1 MSLLKTPLNKIHIK
15 SGARMVPFAG
25 WEMPVQYSGIIDE
38 VKSVRS
44 NCGIF
49 DVSHMGRLKITGA
62 SATAFL
68 NKILSVDVS
77 KLKTNRAR
85 YGVICNDSGGII
97 DDCIVYKFDAEHFLL
112 VPNASN
118 KKSVIDWLH
127 QLVNDEKITITD
139 ITDQQAM
146 IALQGPKAIEI
157 MNIHIGKDI
166 SQLKMFEFIEDSING
181 INLMIARTGYTGED
195 GVEIFVPESSASKI
209 WETLTNDGAK
219 PCGLGSRDLL
229 RLEAGLLLHGND
241 IDLTTNPYEAG
252 LGRFVNCDKND
263 YIAGDAL
270 RKIRSEGV
278 NRKLLGLY
286 ISGNRVARK
295 GYPLIYKD
303 KDVGCITSGNYS
315 PTLDRNIALGY
326 VQTGLIEN
334 NKDLKCDIRGQL
346 ANLEVTRLPFYS
358 RNT

>member
-181 INLMIARTGYTGED
+181 INLMIARTGIPVKMELRYLY
-195 GVEIFVPESSASKI
+195 PN
-209 WETLTNDGAK
+209 LQPAK
-219 PCGLGSRDLL
+219 FGK
-229 RLEAGLLLHGND
+229 RL
-241 IDLTTNPYEAG
+241 
-252 LGRFVNCDKND
+252 
-263 YIAGDAL
+263 
-270 RKIRSEGV
+270 
-278 NRKLLGLY
+278 
-286 ISGNRVARK
+286 
-295 GYPLIYKD
+295 
-303 KDVGCITSGNYS
+303 
-315 PTLDRNIALGY
+315 
-326 VQTGLIEN
+326 QMM
-334 NKDLKCDIRGQL
+334 GQSH
-346 ANLEVTRLPFYS
+346 AD
-358 RNT
+358 